1 MMKHFLVVTTCAILA
16 GFSVPAPAAINADGK
31 GTFVGA
37 ATPGAISPGTFR
49 VARHGA
55 DNPPGDD
62 RGGAT
67 NRGGKGRGGH
77 DDGRNHA

>member
-1 MMKHFLVVTTCAILA
+1 MKLFLSITTCAVLA
-16 GFSVPAPAAINADGK
+16 GFSVPALASVNADGR
-31 GTFVGA
+31 GTLVGEA
-37 ATPGAISPGTFR
+37 MASASSPGQFQL
-49 VARHGA
+49 ARHGA

-67 NRGGKGRGGH
+67 NRSGKGRGGH